1 MNFYLRPYDKQSLNR
16 VMGVKMREYMQ
27 MFIWI
32 MLFVIVIEMIF
43 PDSDYKKYLKLVL
56 GCIIIY
62 TIMKPIVQ
70 FIPVQG
76 QTYDH
81 YVSDYQKKLSEGLG
95 YQNTLEN
102 YDEQIKSQQD
112 TLKETF
118 SENIKKVIEKECD
131 IGVKR
136 VDMEWHEGTYEVELA
151 KIDLVVGVYEKEGGN
166 INRIPQIK
174 IGNKS
179 SSISADEENLKIKIK
194 TCLQN
199 FYNVPSCNIHI
210 TVQKN

>member
-1 MNFYLRPYDKQSLNR
+1 
-16 VMGVKMREYMQ
+16 MREYMQ

-62 TIMKPIVQ
+62 TIIQPIVQ

-76 QTYDH
+76 KGYDT
-81 YVSDYQKKLSEGLG
+81 YVSEYQKRLSEGINYNDSVQG
-95 YQNTLEN
+95 
-102 YDEQIKSQQD
+102 YDEQVKSQQSL
-112 TLKETF
+112 LKETLK
-118 SENIKKVIEKECD
+118 SSIKGIIEKEID
-131 IGVKR
+131 VSVQR
-136 VDMEWHEGTYEVELA
+136 VHIEWHDEGGEEQ
-151 KIDLVVGVYEKEGGN
+151 IEEIHIVVGESENNNTKNVILPKIRIGDKSQSLSGDTEK
-166 INRIPQIK
+166 
-174 IGNKS
+174 
-179 SSISADEENLKIKIK
+179 LKIKIK

-199 FYNVPSCNIHI
+199 FYNVPSRNIYI